1 MASGMG
7 RAAGAR
13 TGTVPEDARPVDR
26 KALCRPR
33 CGGLRGSGEGRVGEE
48 CRSPGA
54 PYHLKKKKKTFKASP
69 GSKSKRFNTH
79 RTAKWGKTY
88 KQRLLQFHDI
98 GEVTN
103 PLT

>member
-33 CGGLRGSGEGRVGEE
+33 CGGLRTSVQRHRGGQALAQHALEMGGGGGDEHGGLARQGENPQAGKTKKGKGGVGE
-48 CRSPGA
+48 RGGDRGGGR
-54 PYHLKKKKKTFKASP
+54 YIKKK
-69 GSKSKRFNTH
+69 
-79 RTAKWGKTY
+79 
-88 KQRLLQFHDI
+88 
-98 GEVTN
+98 
-103 PLT
+103 